1 VYSCLRFEVGLTEN
15 SKGGTM
21 NILGNLPDIL
31 GGILGAVTGLVG
43 SLLKGILGG

>member
-15 SKGGTM
+15 SKGGIM
-21 NILGNLPDIL
+21 DLVGIL

-43 SLLKGILGG
+43 NLLKGLLGG